1 MLKDPGIGKRF
12 VPIIPDE
19 ASDIQDAAP
28 TAGMSQT
35 TSFPAGADWSA
46 TRLIARHAGSNKK
59 KTKQ

>member
-1 MLKDPGIGKRF
+1 LAGLDIF
-12 VPIIPDE
+12 E